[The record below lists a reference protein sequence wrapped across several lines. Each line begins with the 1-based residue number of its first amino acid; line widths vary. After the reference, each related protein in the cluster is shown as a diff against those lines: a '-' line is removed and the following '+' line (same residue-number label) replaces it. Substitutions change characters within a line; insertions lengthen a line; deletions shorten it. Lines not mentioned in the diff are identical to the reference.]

1 MKEHDAQLAP
11 TISVPEASRVL
22 GVSESTVRRWAK
34 SGKLP
39 AERQNGRQDG
49 SYTWRI
55 GATAIDTMTTVGVT
69 TVPTTCATVGAT
81 VSTNGHSSAADGA
94 HESIDAPN
102 LGGLVELLAQ
112 QNQRLAALGQR
123 IDALHSEKLD
133 ISNTCTF
140 LQAENGQLKD
150 RIKLLQ
156 PPVAIRHWYN
166 PLSWTRKS

>member
-11 TISVPEASRVL
+11 TISVPEASRIL

-34 SGKLP
+34 SGKIP

-49 SYTWRI
+49 SYSWRI

-69 TVPTTCATVGAT
+69 TVPTTGATVGAT
-81 VSTNGHSSAADGA
+81 VSTNGHSTATDGA
-94 HESIDAPN
+94 HDLE
-102 LGGLVELLAQ
+102 GLVELLAQ
-112 QNQRLAALGQR
+112 QNQRLAALDQR
-123 IDALHSEKLD
+123 IDALHSEKLE

-156 PPVAIRHWYN
+156 PPVPSRHWYN
-166 PLSWTRKS
+166 PLSWARKS